1 MVMTLKDHADVET
14 EGTLSPYQA
23 RRAELQYRVTAAA
36 ARRDREERRTLRLLR
51 LIEASNARHAAAC
64 NDVVQALTEL
74 RGMRA

>member
-36 ARRDREERRTLRLLR
+36 ARRDREDRRMARLFCLER
-51 LIEASNARHAAAC
+51 IAEERHRVACEEIAAA
-64 NDVVQALTEL
+64 LEEL
-74 RGMRA
+74 REMRA